1 MARES
6 WVIITDELRVGGM
19 QAAAAAVSDSV
30 TAAVVGTADLAASVA
45 GAGFAK
51 VLLFECAEGVPAEA
65 LAADVAKCAAAAQP
79 GLVVCGETATARVVA
94 GAVAGAIGAATVAS
108 VIGIRDEGGALVL
121 STEVANRKAVED
133 VKVAGSALAV
143 FIGADVDMAQGAAA
157 PVEAQAVS
165 AVADAVVGA
174 AEPQGAG
181 LASAQRVVSAGM
193 GLGSRD
199 NLALTEGLAEVIGA
213 YCACTLP
220 ASEDMH
226 WYEADHV
233 VGSSHNSTAPELY
246 IAVGIS
252 GSPNHTSG
260 HRDAKVVAAINND
273 PNAEIFNV
281 AKYGVVGDLNKVVPA
296 MIDILKG

>member
-1 MARES
+1 MARDS

-30 TAAVVGTADLAASVA
+30 TAAVVGTAELAGKVAS
-45 GAGFAK
+45 AGFAK
-51 VLLFECAEGVPAEA
+51 VLLFEAADGVPAEA
-65 LAADVAKCAAAAQP
+65 LAADVAKAAAAAQP
-79 GLVVCGETATARVVA
+79 GLVVCGETATSRIVA
-94 GAVAGAIGAATVAS
+94 GAVAGALGAAVVAN
-108 VIGIRDEGGALVL
+108 VIGISDEGGALKL
-121 STEVANRKAVED
+121 ATEVANRKAVED
-133 VKVAGSALAV
+133 VRVAGPAAAI
-143 FIGADVDMAQGAAA
+143 FIGADVDVAEGAAA
-157 PVEAQAVS
+157 PVEPQAVS
-165 AVADAVVGA
+165 AVADAVVGT

-181 LASAQRVVSAGM
+181 LASAQRVVAAGM

-199 NLALTEGLAEVIGA
+199 NLVLTETLAEVIGA
-213 YCACTLP
+213 FCACSLP

-260 HRDAKVVAAINND
+260 FRDAKVVAAINND

-296 MIDILKG
+296 MTEILKG